1 MKKEDWQYDYRIECN
16 TENFPRHLKEDI
28 KELESYG
35 QTDDWIMYESLFET
49 LEATAKTCLRHNQI
63 TEKEFN
69 TLMRKYGWYCD

>member
-1 MKKEDWQYDYRIECN
+1 MKNSKENFLYDYRIECN
-16 TENFPRHLKEDI
+16 IEKFPCHL

-35 QTDDWIMYESLFET
+35 QTGDWFMYDNIFEG